1 MSGVVESEELDAFDE
16 AFPPVERGTLERVA
30 AMLDE
35 GGDPVTFETV
45 ATVLDSAAEQGKI
58 PDREYMQMAAA
69 AADYEP
75 MDLGVD
81 DPLDDAPDADP
92 TSPRNADRA
101 QQAMATIRR
110 EQFPRRAER
119 AASEGSIPE
128 MIGLLETINK
138 WANEALLAPDRGSV
152 PDDCKEAIE
161 TLGDAILLRIDA
173 LAAQGKREKVAEARD
188 SARNMNTDAFQ
199 RAVIEEAEQKL
210 RLLDND
216 GAEYDEVRERILDEN
231 NTPGAVQEMYQ
242 DALDNANITYEQ
254 AVELGGDVTDWLEEY
269 REAIENQ

>member
-1 MSGVVESEELDAFDE
+1 MSGGVENEKLDALGE
-16 AFPPVERGTLERVA
+16 AFPPVDRETLDRVA

-45 ATVLDSAAEQGKI
+45 ATVLDRAADRGKV